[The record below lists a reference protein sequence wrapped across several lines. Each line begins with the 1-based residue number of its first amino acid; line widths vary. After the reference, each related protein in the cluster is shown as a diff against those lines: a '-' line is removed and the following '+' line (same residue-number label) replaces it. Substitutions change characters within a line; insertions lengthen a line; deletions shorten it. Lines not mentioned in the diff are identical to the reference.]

1 METPTWPESLPSN
14 RIQAIQELIQ
24 GQELVSN
31 LYEMLWRP
39 KIESDPILEDG
50 VVVQI
55 LGMFE
60 NTLSVMRSCSS
71 IDPQL
76 RHLPKDFHSSG
87 GSDGTISKDSDESQ
101 STLKPGKIRRGCD
114 NRSTCRK
121 NSRTS
126 TEVTS
131 FLIDDGHAWR
141 KYGQKQILNSK
152 HQRNYYRCT
161 YKIDQGCRATKHV
174 QKIMDNPPK
183 YKTTYIGQHTCNNLQ
198 RAPPIILDSSDPSDT
213 SILLS
218 FKTMGFTEKKQIDPS
233 QCSLKHNSY
242 SSSNNHL
249 SWNPNTQVSFI
260 KSDPESVTSSGLN
273 HGHQRPLAVHSGYDN
288 GDMTSSAAYSSMNST
303 YASEGGEPSNKRFSM
318 DNKGRRRSRR
328 KTEEWNKADLH
339 ELFAEV
345 GEKEDLYVV
354 RKVCKV
360 GRKFVFAHFFKV
372 GSLRVLENRLNITR
386 IGNFSLRA
394 KIDMFKKLISDSKK
408 ESKRDEWVLDVP
420 SELKQTPMVNL
431 LASLN
436 HTVDESFVIHSLF
449 EPQSLWLSFNNTNCK
464 GIKIDIESKNIIES
478 GSNSIFEEVNDLMGM
493 DLNCINTCK
502 FFIARDFTAEDR
514 CTKVDDDVTST
525 FPPQVEEGENSIYE
539 INFKYKHGQVRE
551 CCSRISNDSV
561 NDLSPDFVDGQLHDF
576 KYKHGKV
583 KDEGEGVIL
592 ECV

>member
-1 METPTWPESLPSN
+1 M
-14 RIQAIQELIQ
+14 I
-24 GQELVSN
+24 N
-31 LYEMLWRP
+31 L
-39 KIESDPILEDG
+39 
-50 VVVQI
+50 
-55 LGMFE
+55 F
-60 NTLSVMRSCSS
+60 
-71 IDPQL
+71 
-76 RHLPKDFHSSG
+76 
-87 GSDGTISKDSDESQ
+87 
-101 STLKPGKIRRGCD
+101 
-114 NRSTCRK
+114 STCRK

-131 FLIDDGHAWR
+131 FLIDDGHVWR

-183 YKTTYIGQHTCNNLQ
+183 YKTTYIGQHTCDNLQ

-218 FKTMGFTEKKQIDPS
+218 FETMGFTEKKQIDPS

-249 SWNPNTQVSFI
+249 SWNPNKQVPFI
-260 KSDPESVTSSGLN
+260 KSDPVSVTSSGLN

-288 GDMTSSAAYSSMNST
+288 GDMTSSVAYSSMNST
-303 YASEGGEPSNKRFSM
+303 YAREG
-318 DNKGRRRSRR
+318 
-328 KTEEWNKADLH
+328 EEWNKADLH

-345 GEKEDLYVV
+345 GEKEDMYVV

-360 GRKFVFAHFFKV
+360 GRKFVFARFFKV
-372 GSLRVLENRLNITR
+372 GSLHVLENRLNITR
-386 IGNFSLRA
+386 IGNFNLRA
-394 KIDMFKKLISDSKK
+394 KIVMFKKPISESKK

-420 SELKQTPMVNL
+420 SELTQSPTVNL

-436 HTVDESFVIHSLF
+436 HTVDESFVILSLF

-464 GIKIDIESKNIIES
+464 GVKIDIESKNIIES

-502 FFIARDFTAEDR
+502 FFIARDFMAEEG
-514 CTKVDDDVTST
+514 CTKADDDVTST
-525 FPPQVEEGENSIYE
+525 FPPKS
-539 INFKYKHGQVRE
+539 KKLR
-551 CCSRISNDSV
+551 
-561 NDLSPDFVDGQLHDF
+561 DF
-576 KYKHGKV
+576 KYKHGKM